1 MPRKRVDRM
10 LNALMSWKAII
21 VAIILIAVLGVV
33 SGCSSTYVS
42 TKVGETEYVWQMSLE
57 KTEVEDE

>member
-1 MPRKRVDRM
+1 MVRRFFTWGGLILAYLLVVV
-10 LNALMSWKAII
+10 LALT
-21 VAIILIAVLGVV
+21 
-33 SGCSSTYVS
+33 GCSSTYVS